1 VEGTQA
7 ELMVMAVAEIVGQ
20 LIAAH
25 EEGRDVNLTMYADAI
40 RLPRFLSGDWSS
52 SFVSSVNEIA
62 INHLGR
68 HHHERTT
75 MVTVITG

>member
-40 RLPRFLSGDWSS
+40 RLP
-52 SFVSSVNEIA
+52 
-62 INHLGR
+62 
-68 HHHERTT
+68 
-75 MVTVITG
+75 